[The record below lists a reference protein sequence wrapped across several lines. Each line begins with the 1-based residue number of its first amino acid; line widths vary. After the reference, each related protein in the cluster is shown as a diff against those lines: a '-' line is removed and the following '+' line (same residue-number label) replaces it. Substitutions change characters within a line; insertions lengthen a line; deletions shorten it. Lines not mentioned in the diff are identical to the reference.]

1 MAEDI
6 FARALHLI
14 LPIHFLKLEAAQIGR
29 MTELPSFVS
38 WEQQGVYHLQVNNTK
53 LLFKQICI
61 HSLDRNAI
69 TTAMVK
75 FVIIQMYLLV
85 SLSLSLSLRNKFSIK
100 TAGYGVR

>member
-85 SLSLSLSLRNKFSIK
+85 SLSLSLRNTFSIK

>member
-38 WEQQGVYHLQVNNTK
+38 WEQQGVYHRQVNNTK

-75 FVIIQMYLLV
+75 FVII
-85 SLSLSLSLRNKFSIK
+85 
-100 TAGYGVR
+100 